1 MTFLQASHHTAGPQ
15 VRDDM
20 TVEVALSVMAGAR
33 SGHLVLCDDDD
44 ARTGVITLAQ
54 LTAARATPT
63 YTDHVRLL
71 DVVGVG

>member
-1 MTFLQASHHTAGPQ
+1 MTLLHIPQHTPGPQ

-20 TVEVALSVMAGAR
+20 TVEVALSVLAGAR

-63 YTDHVRLL
+63 YTDHVRLR
-71 DVVGVG
+71 DVVGIG